1 MTHSLQRRVTLILLS
16 ILTFIPVLVL
26 AALSAAGA
34 TTINMASTSAGALF
48 CGVLLFLYWRGWEP
62 SRYLAVIFVTLIT
75 GLTTQEP
82 FLTHQ
87 PTLAIFIPVTA
98 ALIMTPSPWVVGSIV
113 TTYVLLLVRGGP
125 QSPYADPVNILL
137 VLIIVGG
144 IVLARWLADKT
155 QHALAEHA
163 RHAEEERDRAERQ
176 SRELVL
182 ANERMAAQ
190 IEQQSQLLDLVATL
204 ETPAVTLAEG
214 VLFAPIVGHVDS
226 RRAQLLTTRLLTSAG
241 DQRARMVI
249 LDIAG
254 VTVMDSSVAEALLN
268 TARALRLLGC
278 QVTISGI
285 SAAVAVSLIQLGI
298 DLNEVRTARS
308 PQEALGHYL
317 DASLGKPH
325 GNGNGLAAHN

>member
-1 MTHSLQRRVTLILLS
+1 MTYSLQRRVTLILLS
-16 ILTFIPVLVL
+16 ILTFIPILVF
-26 AALSAAGA
+26 AALFAMGA
-34 TTINMASTSAGALF
+34 TTINLIFTAVGTLLGAG
-48 CGVLLFLYWRGWEP
+48 LLFLYWRGWEAA
-62 SRYLAVIFVTLIT
+62 RYLAVILLTLMI

-82 FLTHQ
+82 YLTHQ
-87 PTLAIFIPVTA
+87 PTLTIFIPATA
-98 ALIMTPSPWVVGSIV
+98 ALLMTSSPWVIGSIV
-113 TTYVLLLVRGGP
+113 TTYAILLVRGGT
-125 QSPYADPVNILL
+125 QSPYANPVTILL
-137 VLIIVGG
+137 VLMIVGG

-163 RHAEEERDRAERQ
+163 RRAEAERDRAEQQ
-176 SRELVL
+176 SRELAL
-182 ANERMAAQ
+182 ANERMTTQ
-190 IEQQSQLLDLVATL
+190 IEQQNQLLDLVATL

-226 RRAQLLTTRLLTSAG
+226 RRAKMLTTRLLASAG

-254 VTVMDSSVAEALLN
+254 VTVMDTSVARALLN

-285 SAAVAVSLIQLGI
+285 SAEVAVSLIQQGI

-325 GNGNGLAAHN
+325 SNGNGLATNN